1 MERDRGVA
9 QDQPGGRRALTLTL
23 ILTLTLTLTLT
34 RTLTQVLVPRPEQ
47 FGLHVAC
54 SFAATAF
61 AAALFESYLRKQE
74 APRPTTT

>member
-1 MERDRGVA
+1 MGAALEARHACA
-9 QDQPGGRRALTLTL
+9 QALSYLSA
-23 ILTLTLTLTLT
+23 
-34 RTLTQVLVPRPEQ
+34 VLVPRPEQ